1 VGVFSPRA
9 SPARSS
15 RRRHSRSPCGPGRPK
30 PTPSDDAEPDLDFS
44 DILREDW
51 FALSCRSGTGEAF
64 TAAMPRDLTLEY
76 IAASLLDEAP
86 EPLPL
91 ILMEN
96 ELTAERDH
104 RLVHLYVDLG
114 ERLKADF
121 ARTAK
126 SNESLTP
133 AAMAAALQ
141 RIVKESSMTREQRR
155 RLKQKRKKK

>member
-15 RRRHSRSPCGPGRPK
+15 RRRHSRSLCGPGRPK

-86 EPLPL
+86 GGCSGGMMDFLSISAKFKPLP
-91 ILMEN
+91 EPG
-96 ELTAERDH
+96 A
-104 RLVHLYVDLG
+104 G
-114 ERLKADF
+114 ER
-121 ARTAK
+121 
-126 SNESLTP
+126 SLD
-133 AAMAAALQ
+133 
-141 RIVKESSMTREQRR
+141 
-155 RLKQKRKKK
+155 RLPG